1 VFLHPSRALS
11 KYMQGS
17 FVKSGPRFVSFLSQL
32 LLVQLLCKG
41 QGPLVVAD
49 GVPRGPPK
57 LLALR
62 EIVCITRAIVC
73 MWGRE
78 DFDIVCLV
86 HSFHRFI
93 FISETPTAASAR
105 I

>member
-1 VFLHPSRALS
+1 VLLHPSRALS

-62 EIVCITRAIVC
+62 EIACIIRAVVCL
-73 MWGRE
+73 WGRV
-78 DFDIVCLV
+78 FDIVSLD

-93 FISETPTAASAR
+93 FISETPAAASAR
-105 I
+105 V

>member
-1 VFLHPSRALS
+1 VLLHPNRALS

-62 EIVCITRAIVC
+62 EIACITRAIVC
-73 MWGRE
+73 LWGRHV
-78 DFDIVCLV
+78 FDIVCLV

-93 FISETPTAASAR
+93 FISEIPAAALAR
-105 I
+105 V

>member
-1 VFLHPSRALS
+1 VLLHPNRALS
-11 KYMQGS
+11 KYMQGN

-49 GVPRGPPK
+49 RVPRGLPK

-62 EIVCITRAIVC
+62 EIAYITRAIVC
-73 MWGRE
+73 LWGRHV
-78 DFDIVCLV
+78 FDIVCLV
-86 HSFHRFI
+86 HSFLRFI
-93 FISETPTAASAR
+93 FISETPAATSAR